1 MSRKNNN
8 FIYSNPN
15 PEAKYKKNGE
25 PYTWR
30 KGDCVIRAFS
40 HATGLSWESVFD
52 IACRLAMK
60 HHDMPNSDTVLCHLA
75 KHLGFERR
83 VLPKYTTAGVFAET
97 FKDDVCVCRLR
108 SHVVCSK
115 DGNLYD
121 TWNCGGCR
129 MKSYYI
135 LVDAERAHSFN
146 HPRLPFTPLPNCP
159 F

>member
-1 MSRKNNN
+1 MGRKN

-25 PYTWR
+25 PYAWR

-40 HATGLSWESVFD
+40 HATGLTWESVFD

-60 HHDMPNSDTVLCHLA
+60 YHDMPNSDTVLCKLA
-75 KHLGFERR
+75 EQLGFERK
-83 VLPKYTTAGVFAET
+83 VLPKYTTASQFAAVH
-97 FKDDVCVCRLR
+97 DDAVCVLRLR

-115 DGNLYD
+115 GGNLYD
-121 TWNCGGCR
+121 TWDCGEY
-129 MKSYYI
+129 KVKTYYI
-135 LVDAERAHSFN
+135 LVDSEKCHSFK
-146 HPRLPFTPLPNCP
+146 HPRLPFTPFNNCP